1 MLETAYTYK
10 AAKEFYVAF
19 KNDIAV
25 IKTPATGISN
35 ATRIIKCN
43 CYTRGER
50 TMCAHALRAE

>member
-1 MLETAYTYK
+1 MAYTYK
-10 AAKEFYVAF
+10 AAKEFCVAF

-25 IKTPATGISN
+25 IKTPATRISN
-35 ATRIIKCN
+35 ARRIIKCN